1 VSDPEAPVNQEAMGP
16 RNRSGRQEAACGFAR
31 LLAGEIRLYNEEA
44 VMVGRRRGD
53 LAIRLER
60 PIDRA
65 RARYL
70 AHFSEVDPDSSYLR
84 IELVRVLAGGKSDL
98 LP

>member
-1 VSDPEAPVNQEAMGP
+1 MQQAGFEPTMWGDPGFLDRWMEREGQTMNAGLVTAKK
-16 RNRSGRQEAACGFAR
+16 SLAA
-31 LLAGEIRLYNEEA
+31 LLREGSPSCRT
-44 VMVGRRRGD
+44 RDGD
-53 LAIRLER
+53 ER

-70 AHFSEVDPDSSYLR
+70 ARFSEVDPDSSYLR